1 MLNTGFKTEN
11 DTLRKLLGNGFFYQ
25 VPRFQ
30 RDYSWELEQWED
42 LWADIKLVLLDPE
55 ETSHYMGYLVL
66 QSGDDKYF
74 TIIDG
79 QQRLTSLSLLIL
91 ACLKHLKNL
100 AEGGF
105 DAENN
110 LQRAAQL
117 RQTYIGYLDPVTLIS
132 RTKLSLNS
140 NNDGYFKHYLVPLI
154 HLPQRNLRSSEH
166 LLRKSFEFFFN
177 SVATYLKDYPADK
190 QGKEI
195 ASLVEQV
202 CDRLF
207 FTVITV
213 NDELNAYR
221 VFETLNSRGVQ
232 LSSTDLLKNYLFYVL
247 DQTDNKYELKTQ
259 EERWD
264 QIVSR
269 LQDEKFPSFLRVH
282 WNSRHKFSRHV
293 ELFKNLRKNI
303 SSPKEVFLLLREM
316 EEDLDNYLGLI
327 DPDSSA
333 LSMQE
338 SKELG
343 ELKLFGVRQPY
354 PLLLAAKR
362 KFSNEDFLKL
372 LRIIKVISFRYNV
385 IGGYSP
391 ADLERVYN
399 QTAQNLSDGKL
410 VSLSQVVKALASIY
424 IDDKRFRNDFLV
436 KVINTNSSRS
446 RKLVRYIL
454 CALEHYVG
462 GAELDFRSESYNI
475 EHILPQQAL
484 DGWGGLNFDQI
495 QALTYRLG
503 NMTLLDNADNRS
515 LGNKSYAEK
524 KPALAKSI
532 FISTKKVAE
541 DYKEEWNGDS
551 IASRQLWMADQAKSI
566 WKAAQ
571 YDDKD

>member
-11 DTLRKLLGNGFFYQ
+11 DTLRKLLGNGCFYQ
-25 VPRFQ
+25 VSRFQ
-30 RDYSWELEQWED
+30 RDYSWDLEQWED

-66 QSGDDKYF
+66 QSADDKVF

-105 DAENN
+105 DSENN

-132 RTKLSLNS
+132 HTKLSLNS
-140 NNDGYFKHYLVPLI
+140 NNDGYFKNYLVPLT

-177 SVATYLKDYPADK
+177 SIAVYLKDYPVDK

-221 VFETLNSRGVQ
+221 VFETLNSPSVQ

-247 DQTDNKYELKTQ
+247 DQSDNEYELKTL

-269 LQDEKFPSFLRVH
+269 LQDEKFPSFLRAH

-293 ELFKNLRKNI
+293 DLFKNLRKNI
-303 SSPKEVFLLLREM
+303 SSPKEVFSLLRKM

-327 DPDSSA
+327 DPESSA

-362 KFSNEDFLKL
+362 KFSNEDFFKL

-391 ADLERVYN
+391 SDLERVYN

-410 VSLSQVVKALASIY
+410 VSLSQVVNALAPIY
-424 IDDKRFRNDFLV
+424 IDDKRFNNDFLV

-454 CALEHYVG
+454 CALEHYAG

-475 EHILPQQAL
+475 EHILPQQAQ

-503 NMTLLDNADNRS
+503 NMTLLDNADNRT

-524 KPALAKSI
+524 KPVLAKSI
-532 FISTKKVAE
+532 FVCTKKVAE
-541 DYKEEWNGDS
+541 DYKEEWNDDS
-551 IASRQLWMADQAKSI
+551 IASRQQWMANQAKTI
-566 WKAAQ
+566 WKVAQ
-571 YDDKD
+571 FDGKD